1 MLGLVQMEK
10 FGYLTVKVM
19 ANRSPMNLYRV
30 PIGRICLLTWEKVPA
45 GRMRGQ
51 SSGIG
56 EY

>member
-1 MLGLVQMEK
+1 MVQMEK
-10 FGYLTVKVM
+10 FGYLTVKVI
-19 ANRSPMNLYRV
+19 ANRSRV
-30 PIGRICLLTWEKVPA
+30 PMGWICLLTWEKVPA